1 MNGYGSSIEMFMI
14 VVEYGFL
21 SSASCKCLIERGQ
34 NVQPCPKVVGA
45 GVGRFAD
52 TWHGNGQGK
61 CLVYSLL
68 RGGVFLLIGGG
79 GGVVEAVRQWLG

>member
-21 SSASCKCLIERGQ
+21 NIESCKCLTEWGQ

-45 GVGRFAD
+45 GVGRFAA
-52 TWHGNGQGK
+52 TFHGNGQGK
-61 CLVYSLL
+61 RLVYSRL
-68 RGGVFLLIGGG
+68 RAWGAQVPIGGG
-79 GGVVEAVRQWLG
+79 GNS

>member
-21 SSASCKCLIERGQ
+21 SSGSCKCLPEWGQ

-61 CLVYSLL
+61 CLVYSRL
-68 RGGVFLLIGGG
+68 RGEAFVLIGGA
-79 GGVVEAVRQWLG
+79 AV

>member
-21 SSASCKCLIERGQ
+21 NIESCKCLTEWGQ

-45 GVGRFAD
+45 GIGRFAA
-52 TWHGNGQGK
+52 TFHGNGQGK
-61 CLVYSLL
+61 RLVYSRL
-68 RGGVFLLIGGG
+68 RAGGGVPPVPIGGG
-79 GGVVEAVRQWLG
+79 NG